1 MASKKRKGET
11 AFKIFSPLMR
21 LIFRLYYNP
30 KIVNKEAIPK
40 EGPVLLV
47 CNHKH
52 VFDQC
57 FVIMATKRPIRY
69 MAKKEYFDG
78 NKAWFFKLAGCIP
91 VNRSIKDEAAKEA
104 ALEVLELDGAVGL
117 FPEGTRNKTDD
128 LLLLPFKFGTVSMAQ
143 KTGATIVPCALT
155 GDYCFRSKNL
165 TLSVGKPFKVA
176 KNMDLAD
183 ANDKLFK
190 EMERLMKKNFKESG
204 RALEEELAS
213 RCQDT
218 KKKAK

>member
-1 MASKKRKGET
+1 MKEPHKKKYIF
-11 AFKIFSPLMR
+11 FKTILKLPFILW
-21 LIFRLYYNP
+21 YNP
-30 KIVNKEAIPK
+30 KIIGKNNIPQK
-40 EGPVLLV
+40 GSLIV
-47 CNHKH
+47 CANHKH
-52 VFDQC
+52 IMDQC
-57 FVIMATKRPIRY
+57 PILISTKRMVHY

-78 NKAWFFKLAGCIP
+78 KFAWFFKLAGCIP
-91 VNRSIKDEAAKEA
+91 VDRSIHDDKAKAA

-155 GDYCFRSKNL
+155 GDYTFRSKNL
-165 TLSVGKPFKVA
+165 MFRVGKPFKVD
-176 KNMDLAD
+176 KKDDLAE
-183 ANDKLFK
+183 ANDKLYK
-190 EMERLMKKNFKESG
+190 EMERLMKKNFEESG
-204 RALEEELAS
+204 RTLEEELAS